1 MPEHLNTIQIN
12 QMILMMELVSV
23 CVIMVACLIYNLIKW
38 AVVLTGKEW
47 ILCRSVQVFFS
58 NFSIEH

>member
-38 AVVLTGKEW
+38 AVVLTGKE
-47 ILCRSVQVFFS
+47 
-58 NFSIEH
+58 